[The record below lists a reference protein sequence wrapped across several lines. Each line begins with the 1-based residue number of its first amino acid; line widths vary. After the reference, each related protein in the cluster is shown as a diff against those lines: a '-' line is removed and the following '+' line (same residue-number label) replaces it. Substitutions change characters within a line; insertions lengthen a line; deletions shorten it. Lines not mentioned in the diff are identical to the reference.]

1 MGKKAIKRYTT
12 PSGLKRWVVNQ
23 YWGINPDT
31 GKQVYA
37 RKQGFLT
44 KRDATK
50 WRDEEMQRLNDTMG
64 SSGFKKITMTQLSQ
78 QYLAMYKESGVMP
91 NTYNGVRI
99 LVNKYIIP
107 TIGDVYVH
115 RLKTS
120 HCQRCVDYT
129 ARHRKDY
136 RKVGALL
143 YNILKT
149 AVHDD
154 IINKNPAEFITY
166 RNANNR
172 QSSSSDRTR
181 NYYTRDEMRTVLDI
195 MKVNL
200 YHNRWAFF
208 ATLYYTGMRKGELL
222 AINRDDIDVDNHRIT
237 INKTVIRDY
246 NHRQTISSGTKTSNA
261 NPNQITQIPIVKALR
276 EILYPYLDVARSEEG
291 FLFSDAKAKKPTLMD
306 TTNYW
311 LTAFYDKNADTL
323 KDNGINHRITV
334 HGFRHSTASALFSM
348 GVDIKSVQTL
358 LRHSNIKTTM
368 DIYTHVTTDNLAD
381 TLDDIL
387 NL

>member
-12 PSGLKRWVVNQ
+12 PSGLKRWVVNS

-37 RKQGFLT
+37 RKQGFKT

-50 WRDEEMQRLNDTMG
+50 WRDEEMQRLNSTLG
-64 SSGFKKITMTQLSQ
+64 SSSFRQISMTQLSK
-78 QYLAMYKESGVMP
+78 QYLEQYKESGVMP
-91 NTYNGVRI
+91 NTYNTVET
-99 LVNKYIIP
+99 LVNLYIIP
-107 TIGDVYVH
+107 TIGDVYIH

-129 ARHRKDY
+129 AQHRKDY
-136 RKVGALL
+136 RKVGAILN
-143 YNILKT
+143 NIIKIAL
-149 AVHDD
+149 HDD
-154 IINKNPAEFITY
+154 IINKNPAEFIVY
-166 RNANNR
+166 RNNN
-172 QSSSSDRTR
+172 SSSSSESKYNFYDT
-181 NYYTRDEMRTVLDI
+181 DEMKKVLDV
-195 MKVNL
+195 MQLNL
-200 YHNRWAFF
+200 SHNRWVFF
-208 ATLYYTGMRKGELL
+208 FTLYYTGMRKGEVL
-222 AINRDDIDVDNHRIT
+222 ALSKDDIDTENHRIRL
-237 INKTVIRDY
+237 NKSLVRDY
-246 NHRQTISSGTKTSNA
+246 NYRAYVKKGTKTTHS
-261 NPNQITQIPIVKALR
+261 NPNQIDAIPIVKPLR
-276 EILYPYLDVARSEEG
+276 EILYTYLKVAREEEG
-291 FLFSDAKAKKPTLMD
+291 YFFADSQAIKAPRLDTPNHWLNSFFKK
-306 TTNYW
+306 
-311 LTAFYDKNADTL
+311 YDDTL
-323 KDNGINHRITV
+323 KAKGIVHTITV